1 MDGLAKLK
9 RDTGALRTGNSV
21 QVSGKFA
28 EVATPGS
35 RYIITTELGRVERQA
50 REEKT
55 HILQGSIKKQER

>member
-35 RYIITTELGRVERQA
+35 RLSGVELRWSQV
-50 REEKT
+50 
-55 HILQGSIKKQER
+55 